1 MPAMPSSPTRELHDR
16 LLATLQASPARDV
29 ARLLPGGEGLD
40 LDSFERRILGA
51 ERRIVRI
58 GQANGAGAAVEPDA
72 GQVIALSAR
81 NSASWLV
88 AMATLWKRGFAP
100 LLTDADLA
108 RAEIAELARQ
118 VRPAAV
124 ILDRRADPEGG
135 RSEDLGDS
143 LPGLHAWIPPRRA
156 GREPLRLGAT
166 ASGAGAAATGAGAA
180 AAGVPGISP
189 RAAVLRMTSGT
200 TGRPRP
206 VVVTVEQLLADSRNI
221 TGTMGIRPQ
230 DAMVAAI
237 PLGHAYGFV
246 HVFISLVTQGTRP
259 VILEQPLPA
268 LLVEALSG
276 PGPLVMAGTPYL
288 FELILQAA
296 GRRRFKGLRLALSAG
311 APLPER
317 LSRAFTDRFGVPIR
331 TFYGA
336 TECGGIAYDRSRSGV
351 VPDGCVGTPLDGV
364 RVTIEPVVGV
374 DGGAGRIAV
383 HGEAVADGYLPPEA
397 KGAIRPGRFLTSDL
411 GRLGE
416 DGALRLEGRLDRM
429 INVGG
434 RKVNPAEV
442 EAVLRSVPGVRDAV
456 VFGIPDR
463 HRGEAVCAGV
473 VAGRPVTRQTLLAAC
488 ADRLAPF
495 KIPRHLEFLDRLP
508 VTARGKT
515 DRGALAGM
523 IGRGAGGSAAAG
535 AAAGSALVAAPRTAA
550 GRVRPVRPAGGRATP
565 PRWRT

>member
-1 MPAMPSSPTRELHDR
+1 MAS
-16 LLATLQASPARDV
+16 LQVSAGRDV

-58 GQANGAGAAVEPDA
+58 GQANGAGAAVEPDS
-72 GQVIALSAR
+72 GQVVLLSAR
-81 NSASWLV
+81 NGAAWLV
-88 AMATLWKRGFAP
+88 ALTTLWKRGFVP
-100 LLTDADLA
+100 LLADADLA
-108 RAEIAELARQ
+108 RAEIADLARQ
-118 VRPAAV
+118 FRPAAA

-135 RSEDLGDS
+135 RAEDLGDP
-143 LPGLHAWIPPRRA
+143 LAGLHAWIPPRRA
-156 GREPLRLGAT
+156 GREPAR
-166 ASGAGAAATGAGAA
+166 AGQPAVA
-180 AAGVPGISP
+180 P
-189 RAAVLRMTSGT
+189 RAAVLRLTSGT

-221 TGTMGIRPQ
+221 TRTMGIRHQ

-237 PLGHAYGFV
+237 PLGHAYGFI
-246 HVFISLVTQGTRP
+246 HVFMSLVAQGTRP
-259 VILEQPLPA
+259 VLLEQPLPA

-317 LSRAFTDRFGVPIR
+317 LSRAFADRFGVPIR

-336 TECGGIAYDRSRSGV
+336 TECGGISYDRSRTGV

-364 RVTIEPVVGV
+364 RLTVEPVAGV
-374 DGGAGRIAV
+374 EGGAGRIAV
-383 HGEAVADGYLPPEA
+383 HSEAVAAGYLPPEPN
-397 KGAIRPGRFLTSDL
+397 GAIRPDVFLTSDL
-411 GRLGE
+411 GRLGD

-442 EAVLRSVPGVRDAV
+442 EAVLRSVPKVRDAV
-456 VFGIPDR
+456 VFGAPDR
-463 HRGEAVCAGV
+463 HRGEAVCACV
-473 VAGRPVTRQTLLAAC
+473 VAARSVTRQALLAAC
-488 ADRLAPF
+488 ADRLAPY
-495 KIPRHLEFLDRLP
+495 KIPRHLELVDRLP
-508 VTARGKT
+508 VTSRGKT
-515 DRGALAGM
+515 DRQALPGLIRPAS
-523 IGRGAGGSAAAG
+523 ASAA
-535 AAAGSALVAAPRTAA
+535 P
-550 GRVRPVRPAGGRATP
+550 GRLRLVRPAGGRSAATRP
-565 PRWRT
+565 PGAR